1 MPKKS
6 KNLFISNNLKIYLK
20 EISKFPLLNEEEE
33 KELARRI
40 KKGDNEALKKLVE
53 CNLRFVVHYAKKYR
67 GFGLSY
73 LDLINEGNKGLI
85 EAAKR
90 YDPSKNVKFISY
102 AVWWVRQAIIQA
114 LSEYSHIY
122 TLPTKISNLQTRVR
136 EVESKLKKKLK
147 RDPYRDEIADE
158 LDKSIEEIEDI
169 YDLGKEDLSLNE
181 SIMDENKELADIL
194 KDEATPSVEY
204 QIIKLFIE
212 KQIREILNEL
222 DEREALI
229 LKLRFGI
236 EDNQPKTLREIG
248 EMLNISRERV
258 RQIEKRAKEK
268 LARSKKVQQL
278 RGYLN

>member
-6 KNLFISNNLKIYLK
+6 KNLFVSNNLKIYLK

-33 KELARRI
+33 KELAKKI

-122 TLPTKISNLQTRVR
+122 TLPTKISNLRTRVR
-136 EVESKLKKKLK
+136 EAESKLKKKLK

-158 LDKSIEEIEDI
+158 LNRPIEEIENI

-181 SIMDENKELADIL
+181 SIMDENRELADTL

>member
-1 MPKKS
+1 M
-6 KNLFISNNLKIYLK
+6 
-20 EISKFPLLNEEEE
+20 
-33 KELARRI
+33 
-40 KKGDNEALKKLVE
+40 
-53 CNLRFVVHYAKKYR
+53 HYAKKYR
-67 GFGLSY
+67 GFGLSF

-122 TLPTKISNLQTRVR
+122 TLPTKVANLRSRVR
-136 EVESKLKKKLK
+136 EAEAKLK
-147 RDPYRDEIADE
+147 RQLRREPYRDEIADE
-158 LDKSIEEIEDI
+158 LDHPLEEIDDI
-169 YDLGKEDLSLNE
+169 YDLSKEDLSLNDTF
-181 SIMDENKELADIL
+181 IDETRELAETL
-194 KDEATPSVEY
+194 KDETTPSVEY

-212 KQIREILNEL
+212 KQIRQVLNEL
-222 DEREALI
+222 DEREALV

-268 LARSKKVQQL
+268 LARLKKVQQL